1 MLKKDGMILEKLI
14 YAVGFQNLMQVSI
27 ASNLIIS
34 RMLRISLNIQ
44 KIFESIVKVYTK
56 QAKYDEYRLNIK
68 AHFMVDDEPRIDIID
83 CEFVFHKGTS
93 CLFSYRCGMVRPFA
107 HYIGSLGYSNTFVVG
122 IRLFC
127 KDYQP

>member
-56 QAKYDEYRLNIK
+56 
-68 AHFMVDDEPRIDIID
+68 
-83 CEFVFHKGTS
+83 
-93 CLFSYRCGMVRPFA
+93 
-107 HYIGSLGYSNTFVVG
+107 
-122 IRLFC
+122 
-127 KDYQP
+127 